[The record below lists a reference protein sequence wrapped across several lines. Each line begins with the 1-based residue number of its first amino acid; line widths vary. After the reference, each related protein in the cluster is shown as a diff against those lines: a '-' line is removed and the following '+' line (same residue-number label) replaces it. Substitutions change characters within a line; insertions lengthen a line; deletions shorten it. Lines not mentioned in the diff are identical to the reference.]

1 MKDRTLTGKDLVLG
15 KMVLLYVDEK
25 IGWWPSTLRR
35 IGETHHYY
43 EVMGRDMVAKKSAP
57 SDMTAPIGYA
67 RMCRRE
73 DLDEL
78 VQKEVRNLVSE
89 IFERLSPAIKRT

>member
-15 KMVLLYVDEK
+15 KMVLLHVDEK

-43 EVMGRDMVAKKSAP
+43 EVMGRDMVAKKPAP
-57 SDMTAPIGYA
+57 QDMTACITYA
-67 RMCRRE
+67 RVCMRE
-73 DLDEL
+73 DLDAIVCDMVRD
-78 VQKEVRNLVSE
+78 VQTQVRRYVS
-89 IFERLSPAIKRT
+89 STAA